1 MASTTNENYITETIL
16 VSLYNRSAGLRKL
29 ISGQFGTKVDFG
41 SSIRFT
47 GNNRKNSKD
56 NKYGCPDATSNLGN
70 YIEVK
75 VNSTPLTD
83 HEKKGGMEG
92 KGYERFLNENPS
104 NYLLYIIPDY
114 YDGDFVESD
123 RAKILKWSKIL
134 DYIFEQ
140 NEYDPFISIIY
151 SKVEGIKE
159 KEIRTFS
166 SYKAKIYESLI
177 KVMEKLPELK
187 IILNNEEESSITI
200 FPDQMEDEDFNF
212 INFNYH
218 GKSKEQYYFYF
229 ERDGIALYLPQEFNS
244 FCGSYKG
251 FALVD
256 NWLKMEIMSQKE
268 FWKFSTDEITQR
280 MVKQLKLF
288 LESYEKIENDIENCS
303 KIYED
308 VFVPALA
315 QFAEEKKLKFE
326 KDKDLMTFY
335 FQKGN
340 EKWWYAFQF
349 EQPNWRDFRYG
360 IFYEGSK
367 KQRVKFEKVLE
378 NSLDDEG
385 NWTTYKYFE
394 FPYINWEINVF
405 EEIKTNSRKFIEKH
419 ISQKL
424 KEINKALEL

>member
-1 MASTTNENYITETIL
+1 MIL
-16 VSLYNRSAGLRKL
+16 
-29 ISGQFGTKVDFG
+29 
-41 SSIRFT
+41 
-47 GNNRKNSKD
+47 
-56 NKYGCPDATSNLGN
+56 
-70 YIEVK
+70 
-75 VNSTPLTD
+75 
-83 HEKKGGMEG
+83 
-92 KGYERFLNENPS
+92 
-104 NYLLYIIPDY
+104 
-114 YDGDFVESD
+114 
-123 RAKILKWSKIL
+123 
-134 DYIFEQ
+134 
-140 NEYDPFISIIY
+140 
-151 SKVEGIKE
+151 
-159 KEIRTFS
+159 
-166 SYKAKIYESLI
+166 
-177 KVMEKLPELK
+177 
-187 IILNNEEESSITI
+187 
-200 FPDQMEDEDFNF
+200 
-212 INFNYH
+212 
-218 GKSKEQYYFYF
+218 
-229 ERDGIALYLPQEFNS
+229 
-244 FCGSYKG
+244 
-251 FALVD
+251 
-256 NWLKMEIMSQKE
+256 
-268 FWKFSTDEITQR
+268 
-280 MVKQLKLF
+280 
-288 LESYEKIENDIENCS
+288 KIENDIENCS

-315 QFAEEKKLKFE
+315 QFAEEKKFKFE